1 MLVRYNAT
9 GHYLLTQDLEVR
21 DIESDLVEREID
33 FIDLGEMTEERG
45 LLQRV
50 KTLAEVVFNNVQNGI
65 LEPSQLDNRSYNQ
78 VMEDIKGVR

>member
-21 DIESDLVEREID
+21 DIESDLVEREND
-33 FIDLGEMTEERG
+33 FIDLGEMTEKRG

-50 KTLAEVVFNNVQNGI
+50 ETLAEVVFNNVQNGI

-78 VMEDIKGVR
+78 VMEDIKGVK

>member
-21 DIESDLVEREID
+21 DND

-50 KTLAEVVFNNVQNGI
+50 ETLAEVVFNNVQNGI
-65 LEPSQLDNRSYNQ
+65 LEPSQLDNRS
-78 VMEDIKGVR
+78 EDIKVLDETVLW

>member
-1 MLVRYNAT
+1 M
-9 GHYLLTQDLEVR
+9 R

-50 KTLAEVVFNNVQNGI
+50 ETLAEVVFNNVQNGI

-78 VMEDIKGVR
+78 VMEDIKGVK